1 MKNTLK
7 KLGAIALVLML
18 MLSLS
23 VNAFAADED
32 MSGKSGVI
40 GAFTAPA
47 QPAAKEDTVKIYKE
61 LTAFNPNSSE
71 VFAPAISYTYAI
83 APEAGGNTV
92 KDAADVQ
99 VDVKTGIAGATIQ
112 SPIAWTTADTLTTS
126 SEGTANKQSITV
138 DFSSVAWPG
147 AGVYR
152 YKITETPSTYAASSV
167 TEGDTSHVRY
177 MDVYVKDK
185 AEGGYEI
192 YGYVCFTTKANI
204 DASDVSNVAKTE
216 GFVKDGDTLADQY
229 YTYDLTVTATVVND
243 RAMEN
248 HDWPFTVTFTPGTGV
263 TAANIKLDTAVSSAA
278 VGSGYAG
285 ALSSDT
291 PTVKHGGSV
300 KYIGIPYG
308 TSATIQ
314 EKVDVAGTTYKVTST
329 GADTNINDAAVV
341 GTAAGT
347 ATTNAVVN
355 AQTTTSLVKKTVA
368 VTNEMLIISP
378 TGVAMRIAPYAL
390 MLIGGLVLLVISR
403 RRKAEE
409 A

>member
-18 MLSLS
+18 MMSLS
-23 VNAFAADED
+23 VNAFAAED

-47 QPAAKEDTVKIYKE
+47 QPAAKEGTVKIYKE

-229 YTYDLTVTATVVND
+229 YTYDLTVTKTVVND
-243 RAMEN
+243 RAMES
-248 HDWPFTVTFTPGTGV
+248 HDWPFTVTFTPGTNV
-263 TAANIKLDTAVSSAA
+263 TAANIKLKTDVSRATL
-278 VGSGYAG
+278 GNGYAG

-291 PTVKHGGSV
+291 PTIKHNGSV

-308 TSATIQ
+308 TAVDVHET
-314 EKVDVAGTTYKVTST
+314 VDVAGTTYAVKTT
-329 GADTNINDAAVV
+329 QADTNVDQTITGTAQGVASNDAKVS
-341 GTAAGT
+341 
-347 ATTNAVVN
+347 
-355 AQTTTSLVKKTVA
+355 AQTTTALAAKTVDF
-368 VTNEMLIISP
+368 TNTMLIISP
-378 TGVAMRIAPYAL
+378 TGVVMRVAPYAL
-390 MLIGGLVLLVISR
+390 MLIGGIVLLVISR